1 MSSYNP
7 TSFIT
12 WDSRINKPQIQASSH
27 RWGMGWSSNIT
38 YRQQPREQI
47 MPSAEGGVTINT
59 GPGTRGLGTQGP
71 KDQGP
76 NDLALL
82 HLAFMTEMQLVS
94 MF

>member
-1 MSSYNP
+1 MTCPLVVRNRKQNYNYKFDRVADE
-7 TSFIT
+7 TETTLQLRHST
-12 WDSRINKPQIQASSH
+12 LSKQW
-27 RWGMGWSSNIT
+27 
-38 YRQQPREQI
+38 
-47 MPSAEGGVTINT
+47 VTINT
-59 GPGTRGLGTQGP
+59 GPGPRTGDPGTRGPGTQGPEDRGP